1 MEEGGREGWNTVD
14 DSKEGEMSG
23 PWGGQWKKGW
33 DIKDAQEGW
42 DVVGDGTWERGMGW
56 SSTGRRKEVWVGLGG

>member
-1 MEEGGREGWNTVD
+1 M
-14 DSKEGEMSG
+14 
-23 PWGGQWKKGW
+23 GGQWKKGW

-42 DVVGDGTWERGMGW
+42 DVVGDGTWERRMGW